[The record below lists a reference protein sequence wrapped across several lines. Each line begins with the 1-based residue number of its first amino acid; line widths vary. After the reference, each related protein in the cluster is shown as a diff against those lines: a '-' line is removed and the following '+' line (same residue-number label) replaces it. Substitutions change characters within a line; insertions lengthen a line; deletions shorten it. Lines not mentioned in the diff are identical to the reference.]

1 MKGKGPLPT
10 REPALT
16 KDRSF
21 VWCPFD
27 EFLNGVEIAYGDS
40 PESTVLALVS
50 HNQIIKEWFFLY
62 VKPF

>member
-10 REPALT
+10 PEPALT
-16 KDRSF
+16 KDSSF

-27 EFLNGVEIAYGDS
+27 EFLDGVEIAYGDS
-40 PESTVLALVS
+40 QESTVLAFVN
-50 HNQIIKEWFFLY
+50 HNQIIKEKFFLY

>member
-21 VWCPFD
+21 VWCLFD

-40 PESTVLALVS
+40 PESTVLAFVN
-50 HNQIIKEWFFLY
+50 HNQIIKE
-62 VKPF
+62 